1 MERKKREEGKVPNVK
16 KNPVEKFSAKEN
28 LLILLL
34 KTKDGLR
41 ILVEKQCVTAGG
53 YYKTI
58 WLSAKLT
65 VHVIMGEL
73 LQRILFE
80 LQC

>member
-1 MERKKREEGKVPNVK
+1 LIDCKKEMERKKREEGKVPNVK

-41 ILVEKQCVTAGG
+41 ILVEK
-53 YYKTI
+53 
-58 WLSAKLT
+58 
-65 VHVIMGEL
+65 
-73 LQRILFE
+73 
-80 LQC
+80 